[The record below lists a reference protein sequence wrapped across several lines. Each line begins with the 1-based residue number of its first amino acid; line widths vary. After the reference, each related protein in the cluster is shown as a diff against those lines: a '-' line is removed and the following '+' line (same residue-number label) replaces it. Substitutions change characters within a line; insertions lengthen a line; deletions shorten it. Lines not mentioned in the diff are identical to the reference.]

1 MLVTK
6 GEQTRRR
13 IIARAAPVFNIHGY
27 AGTSM
32 GQLTE
37 AVGLEKGGIYNHFSS
52 KEALALQAFDYAVGL
67 MAARIAEALRDRH
80 RAIDRLLAIVAVH
93 ECYFDDPTLPGGCPI
108 LNTAIEADDAYPPL
122 RERAKAAMTD
132 WHKLIGS
139 TVKAGMQRG
148 ELRRDTDPRVVA
160 SVLTATME
168 GAMMLSKLYD
178 DPIYM
183 SRAVDHLRTYIR
195 SLASDPAAAI

>member
-1 MLVTK
+1 MTK
-6 GEQTRRR
+6 GEQTRQR
-13 IIARAAPVFNIHGY
+13 IIARAAPVFNIHGF

-37 AVGLEKGGIYNHFSS
+37 AIGLEKGGIYNHFPS

-67 MAARIAEALRDRH
+67 TAARLAEAL
-80 RAIDRLLAIVAVH
+80 AGKQGAVDRLLAIVGVLEH
-93 ECYFDDPTLPGGCPI
+93 YVDNPTLPGGCPI

-122 RERAKAAMTD
+122 RERARAAMTD

-139 TVKAGMQRG
+139 TVKAGVQRG
-148 ELRRDTDPRVVA
+148 ELRPEADPRVVA
-160 SVLTATME
+160 SVLTAGME
-168 GAMMLSKLYD
+168 GALMLSKLYD

-183 SRAVDHLRTYIR
+183 RRTVAHLSAYIR
-195 SLASDPAAAI
+195 SLEAASF

>member
-1 MLVTK
+1 VTK

-13 IIARAAPVFNIHGY
+13 IIARAAPVFNVHGY

-37 AVGLEKGGIYNHFSS
+37 AIGLEKGGIYNHFPS

-67 MAARIAEALRDRH
+67 TAERFAQALAH
-80 RAIDRLLAIVAVH
+80 THGAVERLLAIVGVLEH
-93 ECYFDDPTLPGGCPI
+93 YVDDPTLPGGCPI
-108 LNTAIEADDAYPPL
+108 LNTAIEADDAYPLL

-139 TVKAGMQRG
+139 NVKAGVQRG
-148 ELRRDTDPRVVA
+148 ELRPDADPRVVA

-168 GAMMLSKLYD
+168 GALMLSKLYD
-178 DPIYM
+178 DSVYM
-183 SRAVDHLRTYIR
+183 HRAADHLQAYIR
-195 SLASDPAAAI
+195 SLAMS

>member
-1 MLVTK
+1 MTK
-6 GEQTRRR
+6 GEQTRQR
-13 IIARAAPVFNIHGY
+13 IITRAAPVFNVHGY

-37 AVGLEKGGIYNHFSS
+37 ATGLEKGGIYNHFPS

-67 MAARIAEALRDRH
+67 TAERFAHAL
-80 RAIDRLLAIVAVH
+80 AGKQGAVERLLAIVGVLKH
-93 ECYFDDPTLPGGCPI
+93 YVDDPTLPGGCPI

-132 WHKLIGS
+132 WHRLIGS
-139 TVKAGMQRG
+139 NVKAGVQRG
-148 ELRRDTDPRVVA
+148 ELRPDADPRVVA

-168 GAMMLSKLYD
+168 GGLMLSKLYG
-178 DPIYM
+178 DPVYM
-183 SRAVDHLRTYIR
+183 YRAADHLEAYIR
-195 SLASDPAAAI
+195 SLALSRGSG